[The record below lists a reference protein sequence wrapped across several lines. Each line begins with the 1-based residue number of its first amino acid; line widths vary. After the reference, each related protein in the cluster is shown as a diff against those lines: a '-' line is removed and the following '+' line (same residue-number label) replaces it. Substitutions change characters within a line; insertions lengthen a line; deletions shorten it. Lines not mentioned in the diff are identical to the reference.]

1 MLFQALFSQGAAES
15 LPNHLLESA
24 KQKNQVKV
32 VVVVVNTGLTVVE
45 VVPAI
50 RKWLIAN

>member
-32 VVVVVNTGLTVVE
+32 VVVVNIGLTVVE